1 MKALKSLL
9 LIFLLNFSLYA
20 KEDIVLGLL
29 YGKLFFS
36 EKEAR
41 IGANLWVKSMEKGNF
56 DRNIKIAFYTD
67 TNEILND
74 FQNKKITTIV
84 TTGPFY
90 YENKEFLDKFSQYK
104 WIISRD
110 ENKEL
115 EYYLIVNNEE
125 NYDFDKNKKM
135 QVLYKYDFEKYWA
148 QSLIFDKKLK
158 ADNYSFIR
166 KDSEKAVVYES
177 FFTKDILSVVP
188 KDLYEMMVSLNPQ
201 IKEKTKILAK
211 SDSIFFRA
219 MGFTRTDLSKEIL
232 DTYIDITNKINDDKV
247 DFGVLSFVQIQKVF
261 VLDKN
266 EMEKLDQFMEKYKGI
281 IE

>member
-158 ADNYSFIR
+158 ADNYSFVR